1 MRFGQR
7 GAAVIGPICHLLSY
21 IILAI
26 HPPYAVLVVMF
37 IFVGF
42 GNGLADAAWSAWM
55 GNMSQANELC
65 GFLHCCYAIGA
76 AIAPL
81 IASALFGAAGLQWY
95 YFYYVMVRHG

>member
-1 MRFGQR
+1 M
-7 GAAVIGPICHLLSY
+7 IGPVCHLISY

-42 GNGLADAAWSAWM
+42 GNGLSDAAWSAWM
-55 GNMSQANELC
+55 GRMSQANELS
-65 GFLHCCYAIGA
+65 GMLHCCYAIGA

-81 IASALFGAAGLQWY
+81 IASGLFGAAGLQWY
-95 YFYYVMVRHG
+95 YFYYVMVCHR